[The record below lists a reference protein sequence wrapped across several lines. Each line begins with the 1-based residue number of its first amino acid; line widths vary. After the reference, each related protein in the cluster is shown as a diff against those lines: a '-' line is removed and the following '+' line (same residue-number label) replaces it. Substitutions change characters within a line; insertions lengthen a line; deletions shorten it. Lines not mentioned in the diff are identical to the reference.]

1 MQRIACSLACLTLLG
16 CRVAEPSVESLPT
29 SSSEEPSEAEIAPE
43 PARTYT
49 IALKQSPTKHELVEV
64 VLDARGEAALTLE
77 EYGDV
82 RLWPTLGG
90 EAELPWHLRLQDPI
104 WMSLAHQQD
113 GGFTVGVIDTTNA
126 AQIVEWVLGDRAGE
140 ARLVPRFAI
149 APTDPLLELV
159 VLDGG
164 ERILAL
170 GADHRL
176 RLYDLDG
183 RLLSQIDERSFAPW
197 QLRSGGGDG
206 REPLHLAVTLA
217 APLRIERIEIDGD
230 QLRRTHEPWPV
241 ELDRGPNRND
251 LALTHDGR
259 HAAALRRHKATGQE
273 WSVEL
278 IELETGERK
287 LLAGRLDTTVRAR
300 MHMLPGGRMLLE
312 SGSGRAYVV
321 TLDQAVALKRKQDAD
336 PDGRFALDL
345 ARATEHPFIELAA
358 AAEDPDALPDLDTGV
373 RMHASVVGRVRAGLG
388 PDGTLEIHTLDAS
401 LP

>member
-1 MQRIACSLACLTLLG
+1 MQRIACLLGCLTLLG
-16 CRVAEPSVESLPT
+16 CRVAEPSVESPPT
-29 SSSEEPSEAEIAPE
+29 SSSEQPSQVEVVSE
-43 PARTYT
+43 PARAYT
-49 IALKQSPTKHELVEV
+49 IALERSPTNGKLAEV

-77 EYGDV
+77 GNGNV
-82 RLWPTLGG
+82 RLWPTLAPGQV
-90 EAELPWHLRLQDPI
+90 PWRLRLQDPI
-104 WMSLAHQQD
+104 WMSLAHQHD
-113 GGFTVGVIDTTNA
+113 GAFTVGVIDTTNA
-126 AQIVEWVLGDRAGE
+126 AQIVEVVLGEQAGE
-140 ARLVPRFAI
+140 AQLVPRFAI
-149 APTDPLLELV
+149 APTDPLLELL

-164 ERILAL
+164 ERILTL

-176 RLYDLDG
+176 CLYDLDG

-206 REPLHLAVTLA
+206 HEPLHLAVTLA
-217 APLRIERIEIDGD
+217 APLRIERIVLDGD

-259 HAAALRRHKATGQE
+259 YAAALRRHKATGEE

-287 LLAGRLDTTVRAR
+287 LIAGRLDTTVRAR

-312 SGSGRAYVV
+312 SGSGRAYLVA
-321 TLDQAVALKRKQDAD
+321 LDQAVALGRKQDAD
-336 PDGRFALDL
+336 PDGRFALEL

-358 AAEDPDALPDLDTGV
+358 AAEDPDALPDLDTGL

-388 PDGTLEIHTLDAS
+388 PEGTLEIHTLDD
-401 LP
+401 L